1 MPGDFT
7 NSSAVA
13 GGDTVLATQYNN
25 LRKDT
30 IINAGDYATSTGSA
44 NAYVLAIDGQITAY
58 ATGQIFKFKAN
69 FTNTG
74 AATLNVN
81 SIGAKSIKK
90 KSGGSLIDVGAGDIL
105 SGEIVLCIYD
115 GTYLQLFRV
124 FSENK
129 YGDGSDGALSGTTA
143 VNLGSSAFVVKQY
156 TSVTIAS
163 TDVLTFTNSHTNGTY
178 IIFLVQGDGIITS
191 SATRAI
197 DLRLLGPAG
206 GTAVSGTSNT
216 NGNDGTQGKC
226 GMFLTDSGKKGNATG
241 ALAGNGGALPTFQGV
256 PTDSIYL
263 WDDPF
268 AWIAAGGGSGA
279 ISGNG
284 SGTSATS
291 GKGGKAAGS
300 FKMLCGG
307 ALNFTGTIDA
317 TGEAGGN
324 GVKVTSPPDPAGGGG
339 GGGGRV
345 RLIAK
350 YIIASSGTINVTGG
364 AGGTGTGTWGTQYGG
379 GGGGNGRSAGVNGS
393 AAIPGNGGAGADGD
407 YIVAKERTV

>member
-7 NSSAVA
+7 NSSTVA
-13 GGDTVLATQYNN
+13 GGDTVQAAQYNN

-44 NAYVLAIDGQITAY
+44 NAYVLAIDGQIAAY

-69 FTNTG
+69 FTSTG

-105 SGEIVLCIYD
+105 SGEVVLCVYD

-124 FSENK
+124 FAENK

-143 VNLGSSAFVVKQY
+143 INLGGSAFVVKQY

-163 TDVLTFTNSHTNGTY
+163 TDVLTFTNSHANGTY
-178 IIFLVQGDGIITS
+178 IIFLVQGDGTITS

-226 GMFLTDSGKKGNATG
+226 GMFLTDGGKKGNATG

-256 PTDSIYL
+256 PTDSVYL

-268 AWIAAGGGSGA
+268 AWIGAGGGSGG

-317 TGEAGGN
+317 TGEAGGD
-324 GVKVTSPPDPAGGGG
+324 GVRVTSPPDPAGGGG
-339 GGGGRV
+339 GAGGRV

-350 YIIASSGTINVTGG
+350 VIIASSGTINVTGG
-364 AGGTGTGTWGTQYGG
+364 AGGTGIGTWGTQYGG

-407 YIVAKERTV
+407 YIIAKERTV

>member
-1 MPGDFT
+1 MPGNYT
-7 NSSAVA
+7 NSA
-13 GGDTVLATQYNN
+13 TVTSGQTATSSQYNN
-25 LRKDT
+25 IRKDV

-44 NAYVLAIDGQITAY
+44 NAYVLAIDGQIIAY
-58 ATGQIFKFKAN
+58 TTGQVFKFKAN

-81 SIGAKSIKK
+81 SLGAKSIKK
-90 KSGGSLIDVGAGDIL
+90 KSGGSLVDVGAGDIL
-105 SGEIVLCIYD
+105 NGETILCVYD

-129 YGDGSDGALSGTTA
+129 YGDGSDGALSGTTSI
-143 VNLGSSAFVVKQY
+143 NLGGSAFVVKQY

-163 TDVLTFTNSHTNGTY
+163 TDTLTFTNSHANGTY
-178 IIFLVQGDGIITS
+178 IIFLVQGDGTVTS

-197 DLRLLGPAG
+197 DLRLLGPIG
-206 GTAVSGTSNT
+206 GVAVSGTSNT

-256 PTDSIYL
+256 PSDSVYL

-268 AWIAAGGGSGA
+268 AWVGAGGGSGA
-279 ISGNG
+279 VSGNG
-284 SGTSATS
+284 TGTSATS

-307 ALNFTGTIDA
+307 GLNFTGTIDA
-317 TGEAGGN
+317 TGEVGGN
-324 GVKVTSPPDPAGGGG
+324 AVIVTSPPDAAGGGG
-339 GGGGRV
+339 GAGGRV

-350 YIIASSGTINVTGG
+350 YIIASSGTINVNGG
-364 AGGTGTGTWGTQYGG
+364 AGGTGDGTWGNQYGG
-379 GGGGNGRSAGVNGS
+379 GGGGNGRAAGTNGGS
-393 AAIPGNGGAGADGD
+393 GVPGNGGAGADGD
-407 YIVAKERTV
+407 YIIAKERTV